1 MNAPRYAAEQRDVTT
16 YARRTL
22 EKKECFLCQGA
33 LDKVARWGCSGSQ
46 WGGREQCNLSGNGRL
61 RDYWALYETV
71 PQGEDV

>member
-16 YARRTL
+16 YARHTL
-22 EKKECFLCQGA
+22 HKKRCAFCEGNLYSVSVEGCLGVFLRA
-33 LDKVARWGCSGSQ
+33 T
-46 WGGREQCNLSGNGRL
+46 CNLSGNGRL